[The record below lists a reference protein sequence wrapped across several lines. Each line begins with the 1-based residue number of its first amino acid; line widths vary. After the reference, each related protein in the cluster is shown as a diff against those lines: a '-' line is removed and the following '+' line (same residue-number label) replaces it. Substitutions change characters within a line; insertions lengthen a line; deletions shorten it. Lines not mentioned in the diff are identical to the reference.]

1 MATEAKI
8 AALKGAAERK
18 RQDALERTNQA
29 ITKLVREGK
38 KITFTAVAEAAGV
51 SVAYLYKY
59 DDLKERIDHLKTQQ
73 EKASK
78 PVQPQPASDKS
89 KQVII
94 TQLKERIKKLEAENR
109 GLRDQNEAI
118 YGRFC
123 QLQGVQQQVEALK
136 TQNASLKAENDWLK
150 QQQLEPVCP
159 PIQNAILSTSTPSNK
174 VTSLE
179 KKRSERSGITEQIQ
193 AALAIVGL
201 KLNPTLA
208 KTIQAA
214 PETVVL
220 TAIDALKEAMTA
232 GGIERPG
239 GWLKRAIEE
248 CWKPNE
254 PNHQQTTKSSNA
266 FGQWFDLARAKGL
279 VVASMKGDDGQIYVF
294 DREGVR
300 YPFEQM
306 LNKHPMERL
315 ND

>member
-1 MATEAKI
+1 MVTEAKI

-29 ITKLVREGK
+29 ITRLVREGR
-38 KITFTAVAEAAGV
+38 KITFAAVAEAAEV

-59 DDLKERIDHLKTQQ
+59 DDLKERINHLKAQQ
-73 EKASK
+73 EKTSK
-78 PVQPQPASDKS
+78 PVQSQPASDKS

-94 TQLKERIKKLEAENR
+94 TQLRERIKKLEAENR

-123 QLQGVQQQVEALK
+123 QLQGVQQQVEALSA
-136 TQNASLKAENDWLK
+136 QNASLKAENDWLK
-150 QQQLEPVCP
+150 KQQLEQSCLPV
-159 PIQNAILSTSTPSNK
+159 QNAILSTSPSNHK
-174 VTSLE
+174 MTSLE
-179 KKRSERSGITEQIQ
+179 KKRSERSGITDQIQ
-193 AALAIVGL
+193 DALTSVGL
-201 KLNPTLA
+201 KLNPTLS
-208 KTIQAA
+208 KTIQIA

-254 PNHQQTTKSSNA
+254 PVQQKSEGAAENS
-266 FGQWFDLARAKGL
+266 FGQWFDWARAKGL
-279 VVASMKGDDGQIYVF
+279 VVASMKAEDGKIYVF

-306 LNKHPMERL
+306 LIKHPM
-315 ND
+315 DA